1 MKELR
6 ILYKVIV
13 GIVGTAW
20 LAVQPAAGQ
29 VNGNRYNTNYSD
41 RTIQHKATGTTKN
54 KWFQTREATGMSAS
68 AKAMDT
74 FNDEVWS
81 FNVYGHDVQA
91 AHTFTD
97 TLYVHKGRSVT
108 LNLPTVSNGGDQ
120 NSAQKY
126 QRWYNLVTDGLF
138 RTGNTGDRQVQDL
151 LTPSSGTVY
160 RLANGYVGGHGLLG
174 SSSIMY
180 NANFYYPTEG

>member
-108 LNLPTVSNGGDQ
+108 LNLPTVSNGGRPKQ
-120 NSAQKY
+120 CAEIPTMVQ
-126 QRWYNLVTDGLF
+126 LGDGRAF
-138 RTGNTGDRQVQDL
+138 SYGE
-151 LTPSSGTVY
+151 Y
-160 RLANGYVGGHGLLG
+160 RGQASPGFAYPVERNGLPPCKRLPGWTWFVGVKQHYV
-174 SSSIMY
+174 
-180 NANFYYPTEG
+180 

>member
-108 LNLPTVSNGGDQ
+108 LNLQS
-120 NSAQKY
+120 
-126 QRWYNLVTDGLF
+126 
-138 RTGNTGDRQVQDL
+138 RTGETKTVRRNTND
-151 LTPSSGTVY
+151 GT
-160 RLANGYVGGHGLLG
+160 
-174 SSSIMY
+174 
-180 NANFYYPTEG
+180 TW

>member
-81 FNVYGHDVQA
+81 FNVLCTQGAFGDVEPAYSLERGRPKQCAEIPTMVQLGDGRAFSYGEYRGQA
-91 AHTFTD
+91 SPGFAYPVERNGLPPCKRLRGWTWFVGVKQH
-97 TLYVHKGRSVT
+97 YV
-108 LNLPTVSNGGDQ
+108 
-120 NSAQKY
+120 
-126 QRWYNLVTDGLF
+126 
-138 RTGNTGDRQVQDL
+138 
-151 LTPSSGTVY
+151 
-160 RLANGYVGGHGLLG
+160 
-174 SSSIMY
+174 
-180 NANFYYPTEG
+180 

>member
-29 VNGNRYNTNYSD
+29 VNWNRYNTNYSD

-108 LNLPTVSNGGDQ
+108 
-120 NSAQKY
+120 
-126 QRWYNLVTDGLF
+126 
-138 RTGNTGDRQVQDL
+138 
-151 LTPSSGTVY
+151 
-160 RLANGYVGGHGLLG
+160 
-174 SSSIMY
+174 
-180 NANFYYPTEG
+180 

>member
-97 TLYVHKGRSVT
+97 TLYVHKGSSVT
-108 LNLPTVSNGGDQ
+108 LNLLQSRARENKTVRRNT
-120 NSAQKY
+120 N
-126 QRWYNLVTDGLF
+126 DG
-138 RTGNTGDRQVQDL
+138 TTW
-151 LTPSSGTVY
+151 
-160 RLANGYVGGHGLLG
+160 
-174 SSSIMY
+174 
-180 NANFYYPTEG
+180 

>member
-74 FNDEVWS
+74 FNDE
-81 FNVYGHDVQA
+81 YGLS
-91 AHTFTD
+91 TFTG
-97 TLYVHKGRSVT
+97 TTYR
-108 LNLPTVSNGGDQ
+108 PPIP
-120 NSAQKY
+120 
-126 QRWYNLVTDGLF
+126 
-138 RTGNTGDRQVQDL
+138 L
-151 LTPSSGTVY
+151 LT
-160 RLANGYVGGHGLLG
+160 RC
-174 SSSIMY
+174 MY
-180 NANFYYPTEG
+180 TRGVR

>member
-54 KWFQTREATGMSAS
+54 KWFQTREATGIRL
-68 AKAMDT
+68 T
-74 FNDEVWS
+74 TR
-81 FNVYGHDVQA
+81 YGLS
-91 AHTFTD
+91 TFTG
-97 TLYVHKGRSVT
+97 TTYR
-108 LNLPTVSNGGDQ
+108 PPIP
-120 NSAQKY
+120 
-126 QRWYNLVTDGLF
+126 
-138 RTGNTGDRQVQDL
+138 L
-151 LTPSSGTVY
+151 LT
-160 RLANGYVGGHGLLG
+160 RC
-174 SSSIMY
+174 MY
-180 NANFYYPTEG
+180 TRGVR

>member
-138 RTGNTGDRQVQDL
+138 RTGNDISQ
-151 LTPSSGTVY
+151 LTAT
-160 RLANGYVGGHGLLG
+160 N
-174 SSSIMY
+174 
-180 NANFYYPTEG
+180 